1 MMKRTVH
8 ALVLMLLAA
17 PLALVGCGDSGEKN
31 GTGGSGGGAGGTAG
45 ATTYDGGGGTGGVK
59 YDATPADVVT
69 LIDTT
74 VAPDVPI
81 TTDTTAVDVA
91 LPIDVSITLD
101 TGAVDAPAPVDT
113 GAVDTTPVIDT
124 TPAVCTMTTPFT
136 GGNVTADLTLPA
148 ACSPY
153 TIKTDIRVDGNAT
166 LTIEAGAILRF
177 QPDTRIWIGY
187 SSAAKIVAVGT
198 AASPIT
204 FTSANVTPGA
214 GDWAGITFW
223 SGTMNGN
230 NLAYAKFDY
239 CGSNGDACIL
249 GSGAKANRVA
259 IDHVTIAHVGAG
271 SNGITEKDTDSNF
284 AISNCTFNNI
294 PAAPTQQYAISVEA
308 PSFAGIGTTNTYNGA
323 MIELAGGTV
332 STTTDWKNLGTTVAV
347 TDDLRLEGPSTPAL
361 TIEAGSIFK
370 FAAGLQFW
378 IGYSDSGSLIVKG
391 TAIAPVTFTSL
402 NASPLAGD
410 WVGIVVW
417 TGSASITYA
426 TISYAGSDKG
436 DVSVARD
443 TGSLNITS
451 STLSNSATYGIGIP
465 CNSAAAVTSTG
476 NTFTSNTSGN
486 TGPGPAG
493 VGC

>member
-1 MMKRTVH
+1 MKRTVH
-8 ALVLMLLAA
+8 ALVLMLLAT
-17 PLALVGCGDSGEKN
+17 PLALVGCGDSNEKN
-31 GTGGSGGGAGGTAG
+31 GTGGSGGGGGAGGAVIP
-45 ATTYDGGGGTGGVK
+45 DGGGGAGGVK

-69 LIDTT
+69 PIDTT

-81 TTDTTAVDVA
+81 TIDTAALDVA

-124 TPAVCTMTTPFT
+124 TPAVCTRTTPFT

-166 LTIEAGAILRF
+166 LTIEAGATLRF
-177 QPDTRIWIGY
+177 QTDTRIWLGY

-198 AASPIT
+198 ATSPIT

-223 SGTMNGN
+223 GGTMNGN

-249 GSGAKANRVA
+249 GSGAKANRVT

-271 SNGITEKDTDSNF
+271 SNGIMEKDADSNF

-308 PSFAGIGTTNTYNGA
+308 PSFAGIDITNTYNGA

-347 TDDLRLEGPSTPAL
+347 TDDLRLEGPATPAL

-370 FAAGLQFW
+370 FAAGLSFW
-378 IGYSDSGSLIVKG
+378 IGYADAGSLIVKG

-426 TISYAGSDKG
+426 SISYAGSDKG
-436 DVSVARD
+436 DVSVVRD
-443 TGSLNITS
+443 TAILSITS

-465 CNSAAAVTSTG
+465 CSSTAAVTSTG
-476 NTFTSNTSGN
+476 NTFTGNTSGN